1 MNLPNKI
8 TLSRLILIPVI
19 IFFYLADSFIPAGKL
34 IATII
39 FAIAIFTDFLDG
51 YFARKL
57 NLITTLGK
65 FLDNIADKMLVLSCL
80 ILLICDGTIIAPY
93 GAIATIIILA
103 REFMVTAL
111 RQMAASKNVIIAADM
126 WGKVK
131 ANFQFFAILFFML
144 FSYLL
149 GLNVMSSTLK
159 LVAEIICYAL
169 LAVTVLATIISG
181 VHYLVKNGEVFVDK
195 KVE

>member
-8 TLSRLILIPVI
+8 TLCRLLLIPVI

-57 NLITTLGK
+57 NMVTTLGK

-80 ILLICDGTIIAPY
+80 VLLICDGTILAPY
-93 GAIATIIILA
+93 GANT
-103 REFMVTAL
+103 RSNT
-111 RQMAASKNVIIAADM
+111 S
-126 WGKVK
+126 
-131 ANFQFFAILFFML
+131 
-144 FSYLL
+144 
-149 GLNVMSSTLK
+149 
-159 LVAEIICYAL
+159 
-169 LAVTVLATIISG
+169 
-181 VHYLVKNGEVFVDK
+181 
-195 KVE
+195 